1 MLSTVLGRFSFF
13 GSFLGL
19 SKMHFLTLSLQAERV
34 GKGHGTKPALHSRAL
49 TLSRAC
55 KTCTVGSPLLGHCPC
70 SCGKLKELS
79 VRAILSST
87 SSWSLEAVTF
97 GERKKNAKYS
107 KNSELS
113 EKSTLDQ
120 GAASFMCEESN
131 SKYFRLCLS
140 HRLHGNYSTLP
151 Q

>member
-1 MLSTVLGRFSFF
+1 MCV
-13 GSFLGL
+13 
-19 SKMHFLTLSLQAERV
+19 
-34 GKGHGTKPALHSRAL
+34 
-49 TLSRAC
+49 
-55 KTCTVGSPLLGHCPC
+55 
-70 SCGKLKELS
+70 
-79 VRAILSST
+79 ILFST

-120 GAASFMCEESN
+120 GTASFMYEESN
-131 SKYFRLCLS
+131 SKYFRLCLW
-140 HRLHGNYSTLP
+140 HHLHGNYSTLP

>member
-13 GSFLGL
+13 GFFLGL
-19 SKMHFLTLSLQAERV
+19 SKMHFLTSSLQAERV
-34 GKGHGTKPALHSRAL
+34 GGHGTKPALHSRAR

-55 KTCTVGSPLLGHCPC
+55 KICTVGSPLLGHCPC
-70 SCGKLKELS
+70 SCSKLKELF

-87 SSWSLEAVTF
+87 LSWSLEAVTF

-131 SKYFRLCLS
+131 SKYFRL
-140 HRLHGNYSTLP
+140 
-151 Q
+151 